1 MTIPKSILQ
10 QLTDIDNF
18 KESLLGSSYLKIIEQ
33 FKQQETHYQK
43 LLKNSLSIPES
54 ALQVMNEL
62 NASKKL
68 FIDSLD
74 SQFKN

>member
-62 NASKKL
+62 NAVSYTH
-68 FIDSLD
+68 LD
-74 SQFKN
+74 VYKRQV